1 MIDTEVIRLR
11 QLRNTALRARAIALA
26 LIARHIES
34 GSVLSRSALA
44 CWRIARIITG
54 KLRAHPYQ
62 SYQRDAGYLRSVFDG
77 AVAALIGVLA
87 KYRGGPFGR
96 YSARLQRVARE
107 LDDARALTWSPTLSD
122 TLGRFGGE
130 EFVVLLPDTQMNDAC
145 TVAERIRASICN
157 KPFVIAKENRQ
168 ISVSI
173 GVAALDLSIPD
184 QTIDMLAQQILAQ
197 SDQALYKAK
206 ESGRNRVQAFKQG

>member
-1 MIDTEVIRLR
+1 MIDAEVIRLR
-11 QLRNTALRARAIALA
+11 HLRNTALRARAIALA
-26 LIARHIES
+26 LNARRTES

-87 KYRGGPFGR
+87 KYRGGLFGR
-96 YSARLQRVARE
+96 YSMRLQTVARE

-122 TLGRFGGE
+122 TLGRS
-130 EFVVLLPDTQMNDAC
+130 Q
-145 TVAERIRASICN
+145 AEIRALM
-157 KPFVIAKENRQ
+157 KELAADARQ
-168 ISVSI
+168 EAGSRIETGAGLEAGAVRRD
-173 GVAALDLSIPD
+173 GQRVAANWPY
-184 QTIDMLAQQILAQ
+184 LA
-197 SDQALYKAK
+197 
-206 ESGRNRVQAFKQG
+206 F